1 MTGPYPIRFA
11 RATMLDIAYEE
22 HGEPGGD
29 AIVLLHGF
37 PYDPRCYDEVWPL
50 LVAQG
55 HRVIVPYLRGYGATR
70 FLSSETMRSGQQAA
84 LGLDLVDLMDAL
96 SIEKASLAG
105 YDWGGRAAC
114 IVAALWPQRAR
125 CLVTGDGY
133 NIQNIPASVNPASP
147 EAEHRYWYQ
156 YYFHSARGVRGLTEN
171 RDALARLLWK
181 LWSPTWAFTDDA
193 FALSAASFQNPDF
206 VDIVIHS
213 YRHRYGYAPGDPIL
227 QPVEDRLA
235 EQPLISVPTIS
246 LCGADD
252 GVGPPDEEDGHQ
264 FSGPFERRILPGVG
278 HNIPQEAPRA
288 TAQAL
293 LELLGKG

>member
-29 AIVLLHGF
+29 AIILLHGF

-55 HRVIVPYLRGYGATR
+55 HRVIVPYLRGYGPTR

-84 LGLDLVDLMDAL
+84 LALDLVDLMDAL
-96 SIEKASLAG
+96 SIEKAALAG

-147 EAEHRYWYQ
+147 ETEHRYWYQ

-181 LWSPTWAFTDDA
+181 LWSPTWAFTEDA

-213 YRHRYGYAPGDPIL
+213 YRHRYGYAPGDPVL

-235 EQPLISVPTIS
+235 EQPPISVPTIS

-264 FSGPFERRILPGVG
+264 FSGPFERRILAGVG

>member
-1 MTGPYPIRFA
+1 MRFA

-29 AIVLLHGF
+29 AIILLHGF

-55 HRVIVPYLRGYGATR
+55 HRVIVPYLRGYGPTR

-84 LGLDLVDLMDAL
+84 LALDLVDLMDAL
-96 SIEKASLAG
+96 SIEKAALAG

-147 EAEHRYWYQ
+147 ETEHRYWYQ

-181 LWSPTWAFTDDA
+181 LWSPTWAFTEDA

-213 YRHRYGYAPGDPIL
+213 YRHRYGYAPGDPVL

-235 EQPLISVPTIS
+235 EQPPISVPTIS

-264 FSGPFERRILPGVG
+264 FSGPFERRILAGVG

>member
-96 SIEKASLAG
+96 SIEKASLVG

-147 EAEHRYWYQ
+147 ETEHRYWYQ

>member
-147 EAEHRYWYQ
+147 ETEHRYWYQ

-246 LCGADD
+246 LCGAAD
-252 GVGPPDEEDGHQ
+252 GGGPPDEEDGHQ

>member
-29 AIVLLHGF
+29 AIILLHGF

-55 HRVIVPYLRGYGATR
+55 HRVIVPYLRGYGPTR

-84 LGLDLVDLMDAL
+84 LALDLVDLMDAL
-96 SIEKASLAG
+96 SIEKAALAG

-147 EAEHRYWYQ
+147 ETEHRYWYQ

-181 LWSPTWAFTDDA
+181 LWSPTWAFTEDA

-206 VDIVIHS
+206 VDIDIHS
-213 YRHRYGYAPGDPIL
+213 YRHRYGYAPGDPVL

-235 EQPLISVPTIS
+235 EQPPISVPTIS

-264 FSGPFERRILPGVG
+264 FSGPFERRILAGVG

>member
-29 AIVLLHGF
+29 AIILLHGF

-55 HRVIVPYLRGYGATR
+55 HRVIVPYLRGYGPTR

-84 LGLDLVDLMDAL
+84 LALDLVDLMDAL
-96 SIEKASLAG
+96 SIEKAALAG

-147 EAEHRYWYQ
+147 ETEH
-156 YYFHSARGVRGLTEN
+156 

-181 LWSPTWAFTDDA
+181 LWSPTWAFTEDA

-213 YRHRYGYAPGDPIL
+213 YRHRYGYAPGDPVL

-235 EQPLISVPTIS
+235 EQPPISVPTIS

-264 FSGPFERRILPGVG
+264 FSGPFERRILAGVG

>member
-147 EAEHRYWYQ
+147 ETEHRYWYQ